1 MGMSSSLREQLLGR
15 QSGESAVDD
24 AFRSC
29 FEAVPRKDV
38 LNRMLY
44 ADAKIWL
51 PDDLLLKADKMTM
64 ANSLELRV
72 PFLDHK
78 LVEFAATL
86 PADLKLRGG
95 TGKYL
100 LRQAMKNV
108 LPKRIIHR
116 PKRGFPVPTESWLR
130 HDLKDFVHDTLL
142 ASDAACRGLM
152 DSKIIEKIVRQHE
165 QGKENRRQEIWTLIV
180 FEIWHK
186 LFIDSHAY
194 PAGGTDHDRRPEHRL
209 LQ

>member
-1 MGMSSSLREQLLGR
+1 M
-15 QSGESAVDD
+15 DD

-29 FEAVPRKDV
+29 FETVPKKDV

-64 ANSLELRV
+64 ANGLELRV

-78 LVEFAATL
+78 LVEYAATL
-86 PADLKLRGG
+86 PSYLKLKGS

-108 LPKRIIHR
+108 LPERIINR
-116 PKRGFPVPTESWLR
+116 PKKGFPVPTGSWLR
-130 HDLKDFVHDTLL
+130 GDLKDFVHDTLL
-142 ASDAACRGLM
+142 AKNAACHGYM
-152 DSKIIEKIVRQHE
+152 DPRVIAKIVSEHE
-165 QGKENRRQEIWTLIV
+165 KGTENRRQEIWTLLV

-186 LFIDSHAY
+186 LFIERQTAIPTRGSHY
-194 PAGGTDHDRRPEHRL
+194 DRRSQHHL